1 MKKCKE
7 ICWRDLNPVR
17 KRINV
22 RPLVYSLFYR
32 EYAFICV
39 IVARLHEET
48 DGEDETRTSPHSA
61 LWVAITACVALAL
74 VAVATMGW
82 ILLSTRE

>member
-1 MKKCKE
+1 MCLLQE
-7 ICWRDLNPVR
+7 FFTDGVPE
-17 KRINV
+17 
-22 RPLVYSLFYR
+22 SLCSLLSSWLKFN
-32 EYAFICV
+32 IT
-39 IVARLHEET
+39 LHEET